1 MFETLIAY
9 SPMILVFVVF
19 WFFLIR
25 PQKKQQQARQAMLG
39 ELKKG
44 DKIVTIGGIHGKIME
59 VKESQLTIKIADGVE
74 VKAEKYAVDK
84 VV

>member
-1 MFETLIAY
+1 METLIAY
-9 SPMILVFVVF
+9 SPMILVFIVF

-25 PQKKQQQARQAMLG
+25 PQKKQQQARQTMLG

-44 DKIVTIGGIHGKIME
+44 DKVVTIGGIHGQIIQINE
-59 VKESQLTIKIADGVE
+59 NQLRIKIADGVE
-74 VKAEKYAVDK
+74 IKTEKFAVDK